1 MKQQKSKIQ
10 TFNQREIKRSWLNK
24 QKYVLQARKSF
35 PMQLCTVYTYVHTYM
50 PMLHKCSC
58 ARILIWATEVTG
70 TSGEKDRADNN
81 NNGKTRVNTAALK
94 KRSHW
99 SKVARSAKWPVK
111 SGLTAHACHSSSAA
125 QARPG
130 VVRVNTLSPTSESC
144 SAYKS
149 GSTHYTDHMIQ
160 TRVASECKLFD
171 VRKQL
176 CQLAHTYCASVTH
189 VTTYQ
194 CLNPATGVP
203 WCNAACWEG
212 GR

>member
-1 MKQQKSKIQ
+1 MAKQTKICTASK
-10 TFNQREIKRSWLNK
+10 EIIPNAAM
-24 QKYVLQARKSF
+24 Y
-35 PMQLCTVYTYVHTYM
+35 CTYIRTYM

-58 ARILIWATEVTG
+58 ARVLIWATEVTG

-81 NNGKTRVNTAALK
+81 NGKTRVNTAALK
-94 KRSHW
+94 KRSHR

-111 SGLTAHACHSSSAA
+111 SSLTAHACHSSSAT

-160 TRVASECKLFD
+160 TRCCVASECKLFN
-171 VRKQL
+171 VRKHL

>member
-1 MKQQKSKIQ
+1 MYCKQGNHSQCS
-10 TFNQREIKRSWLNK
+10 
-24 QKYVLQARKSF
+24 YVL
-35 PMQLCTVYTYVHTYM
+35 YIHTYIHTYM
-50 PMLHKCSC
+50 LMLHKCSC
-58 ARILIWATEVTG
+58 ARVLIWATEVTG

-81 NNGKTRVNTAALK
+81 NGKTRVNTATLK
-94 KRSHW
+94 KRSHR

-111 SGLTAHACHSSSAA
+111 SSLTAHACHSSSAA

-176 CQLAHTYCASVTH
+176 CQLAHTYCAGVTH